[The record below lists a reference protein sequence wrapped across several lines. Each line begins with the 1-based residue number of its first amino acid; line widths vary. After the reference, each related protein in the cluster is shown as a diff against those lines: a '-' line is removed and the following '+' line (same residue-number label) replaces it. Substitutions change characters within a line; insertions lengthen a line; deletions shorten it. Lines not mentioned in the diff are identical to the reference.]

1 MGNIMSVDQS
11 LTCTGV
17 CIFSSSGKLLHFEC
31 VKTTNENTII
41 ERISIISTRIVEL
54 YVDNKCV
61 DIVFEQLS
69 YGSMGDATRNLAGLL
84 FTIETKLFEQL
95 GLDEITKLPPTSVK
109 KFACGFGGSTKRKI
123 TKKDMMD
130 ALPEDT
136 YNAFYNAGYLRSKG
150 LADLADA
157 YYIGK
162 LHLDNTKKLAQV
174 EILADLP

>member
-1 MGNIMSVDQS
+1 MI
-11 LTCTGV
+11 
-17 CIFSSSGKLLHFEC
+17 SS
-31 VKTTNENTII
+31 
-41 ERISIISTRIVEL
+41 RIVEL
-54 YVDNKCV
+54 YIKHKCV

-95 GLDEITKLPPTSVK
+95 GLDELTKLPPTSVK
-109 KFACGFGGSTKRKI
+109 KFAVGYGGSMTRKV

-136 YNAFYNAGYLRSKG
+136 YSAFYDAGYLRSKG

-157 YYIGK
+157 YFIGK
-162 LHLDNTKKLAQV
+162 LHLDNISKLAQV
-174 EILADLP
+174 EILTDMK